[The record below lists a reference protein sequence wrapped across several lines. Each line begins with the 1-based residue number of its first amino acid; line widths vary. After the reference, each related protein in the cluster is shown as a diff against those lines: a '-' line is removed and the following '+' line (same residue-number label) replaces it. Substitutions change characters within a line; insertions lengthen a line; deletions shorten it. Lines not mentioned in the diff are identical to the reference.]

1 MKIENCGLKGFLC
14 PLSDEPVKFEVCFR
28 ECQGKCGYSL
38 PLLVS
43 LSEEYAVYENV
54 YHVTETL
61 NPPRIIQWKRSHP
74 YFSAPEDLVWMMFGR
89 GFHSAIETSW
99 NKKRD
104 KIITV
109 DDRLGAEHWVEEGF
123 TADVGGYEITGRV
136 DLWEPGTKTLLDYKT
151 TGSYFI
157 KKLRSDGWKSTTYDN
172 QLNIY
177 RALGFPDAEHL
188 KLECLVK
195 DWSRW
200 MKFNKDGTIKN
211 GAISIIERIDV
222 PIYDAE
228 EVKEGVKKSIEE
240 SLEVPTRDCTTVER
254 WGGNRCAHYCE
265 VSKANDCPQYE
276 RKG

>member
-1 MKIENCGLKGFLC
+1 MKIENIGLQGFLC
-14 PLSDEPVKFEVCFR
+14 PLSDEPVKFEVCFK

-74 YFSAPEDLVWMMFGR
+74 YFSKIEDLVWMMFGR
-89 GFHSAIETSW
+89 GFHSALERAADILDGQLQEVSFES
-99 NKKRD
+99 KVGEY
-104 KIITV
+104 IIT
-109 DDRLGAEHWVEEGF
+109 G
-123 TADVGGYEITGRV
+123 TV
-136 DLWEPGTKTLLDYKT
+136 DLWVPGTKTLLDYKT
-151 TGSYFI
+151 VGSFFI
-157 KKLRSDGWKSTTYDN
+157 KKLRKDGWRSTTYDN

-200 MKFNKDGTIKN
+200 MKWNKDGTIKT

-222 PIYDAE
+222 PIYDKD
-228 EVKEGVKKSIEE
+228 EVISGVKKSIEE
-240 SLEVPTRDCTTVER
+240 SLETPTRDCTLQER

-265 VSKANDCPQYE
+265 VSRAAECPQYE
-276 RKG
+276 G